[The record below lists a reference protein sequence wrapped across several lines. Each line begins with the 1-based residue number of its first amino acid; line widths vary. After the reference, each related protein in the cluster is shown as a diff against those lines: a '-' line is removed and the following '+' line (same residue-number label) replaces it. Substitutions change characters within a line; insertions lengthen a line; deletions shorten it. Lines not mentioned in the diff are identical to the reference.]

1 MTYKFPQFNVELT
14 DPELLVS
21 ADNITIFPSNMTIDV
36 DIILTVGTSRF
47 GIRLTDIKVE
57 NLNYDADTLI
67 TSILIRLEDF
77 KV

>member
-21 ADNITIFPSNMTIDV
+21 ADNITIFPSNMTTDV

>member
-36 DIILTVGTSRF
+36 DIILTLGTSRF